1 LPAVIKK
8 SDRKNRPAEGG
19 FFGRKSFFDD
29 GGKTRKN
36 RSVAIMPHPGNAG
49 FCLSVAETSLA
60 QASNFPAKSLIFL
73 IAFPIPV
80 FHRHFTQYLVVK
92 NGFQSMA

>member
-1 LPAVIKK
+1 VEKRLFLKL
-8 SDRKNRPAEGG
+8 R
-19 FFGRKSFFDD
+19 
-29 GGKTRKN
+29 KTRKN

-80 FHRHFTQYLVVK
+80 FHRHSTQYLVVK
-92 NGFQSMA
+92 NAFQSMS